1 MGNRIFISYSHHDAA
16 VADALCSAI
25 EDTGASVWIAPRDIE
40 PSSEWAEQIIDG
52 INAARIMLV
61 VFSSWSN
68 RSPQVRREVD
78 RAINRDIPVIPFRI
92 ENVLPVK
99 SLEYFLSTQHWF
111 DAYDGALAT
120 HIPRLCRLLQA
131 LSERAIEKTDDAP
144 AASLMSTNLGAA
156 SDFTS
161 SSAMLPPT
169 TRAPVGPTA
178 LREEDLAFVTRELAR
193 HIGPIAR
200 YLVQRASTTAASP
213 SAMID
218 ALATEFKEQKERSA
232 FTTACRQRLGL

>member
-1 MGNRIFISYSHHDAA
+1 MSDNIFISYSHHDTTIAN
-16 VADALCSAI
+16 ALCAAI
-25 EDTGASVWIAPRDIE
+25 EDTGAPVWIAPRDIE

-68 RSPQVRREVD
+68 RSPQVRREVE
-78 RAINRDIPVIPFRI
+78 RAVNRDIPVIPFRI

-111 DAYDGALAT
+111 DAYDGALDT

-131 LSERAIEKTDDAP
+131 LSERTLEKETDATG
-144 AASLMSTNLGAA
+144 ASLRRTDLGAA
-156 SDFTS
+156 TDFTS
-161 SSAMLPPT
+161 SAATTPTPGESAS
-169 TRAPVGPTA
+169 RVVF
-178 LREEDLAFVTRELAR
+178 REEDLAFVTRELAR

-200 YLVQRASTTAASP
+200 YLVQRASTAAASP
-213 SAMID
+213 SAMIE
-218 ALATEFKEQKERSA
+218 ALAAECKEQKERSA

>member
-1 MGNRIFISYSHHDAA
+1 MGNRIFISYSHHDAV
-16 VADALCSAI
+16 VANALCSAI
-25 EDTGASVWIAPRDIE
+25 EDTGAAVWIAPRDIE

-68 RSPQVRREVD
+68 RSPQVRREVE
-78 RAINRDIPVIPFRI
+78 RAVNRDIPVIPFRI

-111 DAYDGALAT
+111 DAYDGELAT
-120 HIPRLCRLLQA
+120 HIPRLCRLVQA
-131 LSERAIEKTDDAP
+131 LSERTVVNGTDAP
-144 AASLMSTNLGAA
+144 AASLISTSLGAA

-161 SSAMLPPT
+161 SSATPLST
-169 TRAPVGPTA
+169 AGTSTSRAV

-213 SAMID
+213 AAMIET
-218 ALATEFKEQKERSA
+218 LAAEFKEQKERSV